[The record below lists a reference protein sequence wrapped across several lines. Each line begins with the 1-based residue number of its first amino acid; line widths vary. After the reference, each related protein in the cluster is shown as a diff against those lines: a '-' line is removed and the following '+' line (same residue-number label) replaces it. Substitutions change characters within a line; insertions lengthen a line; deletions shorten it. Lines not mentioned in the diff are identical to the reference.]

1 LGHKSHTIFS
11 SGKEWKSKE
20 AEVAFVVDASMRG
33 NILKFTPI
41 DGRLCSVWVRTKF
54 FSLTIINAYAQQKT
68 KMN

>member
-1 LGHKSHTIFS
+1 MGRKSRTIFS

-41 DGRLCSVWVRTKF
+41 GCALCG
-54 FSLTIINAYAQQKT
+54 
-68 KMN
+68 